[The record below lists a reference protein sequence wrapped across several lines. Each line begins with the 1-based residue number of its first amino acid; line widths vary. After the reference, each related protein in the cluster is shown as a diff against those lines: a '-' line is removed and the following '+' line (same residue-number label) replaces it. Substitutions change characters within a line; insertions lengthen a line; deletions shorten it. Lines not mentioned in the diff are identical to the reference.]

1 MQIMLGT
8 DSPVVLA
15 VSPDWEEL
23 DHLGL
28 VSARVFPNTAA
39 ACPYLSQDSTIKVRS
54 LFSVS
59 CDGDIDAS
67 SAIDLSAVL
76 PSKGHNDG
84 KPPQMEGRDLGG
96 TLLVTPSEKR
106 NLIAN
111 FRAEAKLARSDF
123 RDTLAQ
129 EWSHEHPPI
138 GDKENC
144 RNDYRHA
151 LIETYANEGYE
162 YDYFVS
168 IRMETYDKWA
178 TERKATFLASLRSKP
193 SPDSGQS
200 SIPGRLCHDRVQAL
214 WEDLRHEYFGDI

>member
-1 MQIMLGT
+1 MLGT

-28 VSARVFPNTAA
+28 VSARVFPNTAV